1 MKNSTNEMQKQLNNY
16 KISWNK
22 NKEEDKWLKKDL
34 NKSIKQCKT
43 LMSKMKESKNT
54 SITLKL
60 RYKS

>member
-34 NKSIKQCKT
+34 NKSIKQCQT

>member
-34 NKSIKQCKT
+34 KKSIKQCKT

>member
-22 NKEEDKWLKKDL
+22 NKEEGKWLKKDL
-34 NKSIKQCKT
+34 KKSIKQCKT
-43 LMSKMKESKNT
+43 LMNKMKESKNT
-54 SITLKL
+54 SITLKH